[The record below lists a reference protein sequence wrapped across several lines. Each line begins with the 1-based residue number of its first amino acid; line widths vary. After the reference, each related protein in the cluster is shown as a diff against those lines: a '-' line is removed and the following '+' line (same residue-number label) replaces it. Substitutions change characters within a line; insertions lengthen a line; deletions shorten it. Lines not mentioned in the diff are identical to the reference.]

1 MNLLISACLLGYC
14 CRFDGSNNGPMEDLI
29 LLKRKY
35 HLIPICPEQLGGLTT
50 PRLPAERLGDRVVN
64 SEGADITEQYDRG
77 AKESLRLARLFGCKY
92 AILKSRSPSCGVGEI
107 YDGTF
112 THTVVQRSGTTAQL
126 LQENGITV
134 LDETQVAQLLEDI

>member
-64 SEGADITEQYDRG
+64 TEGVDITEQYDRG
-77 AKESLRLARLFGCKY
+77 AKEALRLARLFGCKY
-92 AILKSRSPSCGVGEI
+92 AVLKSKSPSCGVGEI

-112 THTVVQRSGTTAQL
+112 THTVVQRSGTTAEL

-134 LDETQVAQLLEDI
+134 LDETQISQLLEDI

>member
-77 AKESLRLARLFGCKY
+77 AKEALRLARLFGCRY
-92 AILKSRSPSCGVGEI
+92 AVLKSRSPSCGVGEI
-107 YDGTF
+107 YDGSFGGKLTVGNGVTAEHLIDAGVSVF
-112 THTVVQRSGTTAQL
+112 TEESIDSLIGK
-126 LQENGITV
+126 
-134 LDETQVAQLLEDI
+134 

>member
-64 SEGADITEQYDRG
+64 TEGVDITEQYDRG
-77 AKESLRLARLFGCKY
+77 AKEALRLARLFGCKY
-92 AILKSRSPSCGVGEI
+92 AVLKSKSPSCGVGEI

-112 THTVVQRSGTTAQL
+112 THTVVQRSGTTAEL
-126 LQENGITV
+126 LLENGITV
-134 LDETQVAQLLEDI
+134 LDETQISQLLNDI

>member
-29 LLKRKY
+29 HLKQTY

-64 SEGADITEQYDRG
+64 SEGVDISEQYARG
-77 AKESLRLARLFGCKY
+77 AKEALRLARLFGCKY
-92 AILKSRSPSCGVGEI
+92 AILKSRSPSCGVDEI

-112 THTVVQRSGTTAQL
+112 THTVVRRSGTTAEL
-126 LQENGITV
+126 LQANGITV
-134 LDETQVAQLLEDI
+134 LDETQVSQLLNEI

>member
-14 CRFDGSNNGPMEDLI
+14 CRFDGSNNGPIEELVP
-29 LLKRKY
+29 LKERY

-64 SEGADITEQYDRG
+64 IEGEDITMQYERG
-77 AKESLRLARLFGCKY
+77 AREALRLARLFGCKY
-92 AILKSRSPSCGVGEI
+92 AILKSRSPSCGSGHI

-112 THTVVQRSGTTAQL
+112 THTVIDRSGTTAEL
-126 LQENGITV
+126 LERNGITV
-134 LDETQVAQLLEDI
+134 LDETQAKQLLQ

>member
-14 CRFDGSNNGPMEDLI
+14 CRFDGGNNGPMEELI
-29 LLKRKY
+29 HLKQHH

-64 SEGADITEQYDRG
+64 SEGVDITAQYERG
-77 AKESLRLARLFGCKY
+77 AKEALRLARMFGCKY
-92 AILKSRSPSCGVGEI
+92 AILKSKSPSCGVGEI

-134 LDETQVAQLLEDI
+134 LDETQVSQLLNNS